1 MNRLTLADLEELERL
16 EAAAT
21 GDPWIIGNDDLT
33 IQSEVKIGEDKTVA
47 GQLYWDSGGVA
58 ETFDAALIVAARNR
72 LKDLIALAKV
82 GLLAQEKAP

>member
-21 GDPWIIGNDDLT
+21 PGLWRRGIPACDCADAVQD
-33 IQSEVKIGEDKTVA
+33 GESSVMLPDGECIA
-47 GQLYWDSGGVA
+47 PHALDA
-58 ETFDAALIVAARNR
+58 DAALISRSRNA